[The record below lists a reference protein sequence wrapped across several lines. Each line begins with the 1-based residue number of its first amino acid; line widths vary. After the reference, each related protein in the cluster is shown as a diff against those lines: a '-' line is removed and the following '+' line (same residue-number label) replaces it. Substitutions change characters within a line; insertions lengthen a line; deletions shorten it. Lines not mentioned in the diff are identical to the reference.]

1 MCPTLARLHCKTCVH
16 VCLLMCGHIQIER
29 MDTEAFQIYTSGNTM
44 SGLPHA
50 LSQLLSRTVM
60 LKCVKLQI
68 FVEAP
73 YREGITNIIVI
84 RLCIMQLEKS
94 NRSRKCNIPMA
105 LMVTLGLMV
114 HCL

>member
-1 MCPTLARLHCKTCVH
+1 
-16 VCLLMCGHIQIER
+16 
-29 MDTEAFQIYTSGNTM
+29 M

-73 YREGITNIIVI
+73 YIEGISNIIII
-84 RLCIMQLEKS
+84 RLCMMQLEKS
-94 NRSRKCNIPMA
+94 NRSRKSGFSLEICFQ
-105 LMVTLGLMV
+105 MV
-114 HCL
+114 HNSIDVVKHPFCALLLKC